1 MSHFSTRTFDFF
13 RALKVNNERE
23 WFNDHKQDY
32 LDHVKAP
39 MMQFLRDLDPM
50 LRTFAPCYRVVDK
63 GNGGS
68 MFRIY
73 RDARFSKDKT
83 PYKTQ
88 ASARIWHAEAGR
100 QNTPLFYLHL
110 APDEVFV
117 AAGIWAPETRV
128 LNRIRRFMINNPNTW
143 RRLTEDQRF
152 RRMFDFGGSS
162 LKRMPRGFEAH
173 EAMAED
179 LKRKSQ
185 VVVARMTESQACGPR
200 FLSSCLTRFER
211 AAPMMDYLCAALDL
225 EF

>member
-1 MSHFSTRTFDFF
+1 MIYFTDKTFDFF
-13 RALKVNNERE
+13 SALALHNERE

-32 LDHVKAP
+32 LDHVKEP

-50 LRTFAPCYRVVDK
+50 LRYFAPYYQVVDK

-73 RDARFSKDKT
+73 RDARFSRNKA
-83 PYKTQ
+83 PYKTN

-100 QNTPLFYLHL
+100 KNTPLFYLHL
-110 APDEVFV
+110 EPDEVFL
-117 AAGIWAPETRV
+117 AAGMWGPETRV
-128 LNRIRRFMINNPNTW
+128 LNQVRRFMVNNPNTW
-143 RRLTEDQRF
+143 RRVTEDERF
-152 RRMFDFGGSS
+152 RCMFDFGGSS
-162 LKRMPRGFEAH
+162 LKRMPRGFEEHADL
-173 EAMAED
+173 ADD

-185 VVVARMTESQACGPR
+185 VVVTKMTEAQAKGPR